1 MVTIPFA
8 LSVHHFISSVGADAG
23 FAAFIAV
30 ALLVLLYFSQA
41 RETATLRRRAD
52 EAGQRVQELETELAA
67 LADHVAALPAEI
79 SVRAAGPRATP
90 AYAGGVAAA
99 PAGVSAGG
107 PNLPPAA
114 PAGVGGPALAAAT
127 RLIPDPTRPIAESQP
142 TPVGLVNGPADDATQ
157 VEGSSVTVGGSNG
170 SSHRPVAAPAATMP
184 RPVQA
189 RTGGPS
195 RAGGPPR
202 GAQGRYPGGKGRPRA
217 SQGRPPEPPRTM
229 MAVRPGQPRSGVG
242 RAFVILAA
250 LLGVGAVVAGV
261 LVIKNINNSSSKST
275 SGSAASAAAARTTAA
290 NRRTGQVA
298 AVNPATV
305 TVAVLNG
312 TNTNCLA
319 SKVSQKLVGKG
330 YQKGLVGNFTAGQS
344 QGSTLVQY
352 MRGYKR
358 DATAVA
364 TALQLHPAAVQP
376 IDPATQQIACPPS
389 QGPCKSAVVV
399 TVGSDLSSL
408 ATQ

>member
-127 RLIPDPTRPIAESQP
+127 RLIPDPTRPIAEPQP
-142 TPVGLVNGPADDATQ
+142 TPVGLVNGPVDDATQ
-157 VEGSSVTVGGSNG
+157 VDGSSVTVGGSNG

-202 GAQGRYPGGKGRPRA
+202 GAQGRYPGGQGRPRA

-261 LVIKNINNSSSKST
+261 LVIKNINSSSSKSNST
-275 SGSAASAAAARTTAA
+275 SASSAAARSTTAG
-290 NRRTGQVA
+290 RRNAPVA
-298 AVNPATV
+298 AVNPRTV

-312 TNTNCLA
+312 TNTNGLA
-319 SKVSQKLVGKG
+319 GKVSGEL
-330 YQKGLVGNFTAGQS
+330 T
-344 QGSTLVQY
+344 
-352 MRGYKR
+352 RR
-358 DATAVA
+358 DTRR
-364 TALQLHPAAVQP
+364 
-376 IDPATQQIACPPS
+376 
-389 QGPCKSAVVV
+389 
-399 TVGSDLSSL
+399 
-408 ATQ
+408 

>member
-107 PNLPPAA
+107 LNLPPAA
-114 PAGVGGPALAAAT
+114 PAGVGAPALAAAT
-127 RLIPDPTRPIAESQP
+127 RLIPDPTRPIAEPQP
-142 TPVGLVNGPADDATQ
+142 TPVGLVNGPVEDATQ
-157 VEGSSVTVGGSNG
+157 VDGSPVTVGGSNG

-189 RTGGPS
+189 RAGGPS

-202 GAQGRYPGGKGRPRA
+202 GAQGRYPGGQGRPRA
-217 SQGRPPEPPRTM
+217 SQGRPAEPPRTM

-312 TNTNCLA
+312 TNTNGLA
-319 SKVSQKLVGKG
+319 GKVSGRLDSAG
-330 YQKGLVGNFTAGQS
+330 YQKGYVGNFTPNQTQS
-344 QGSTLVQY
+344 STLVQY
-352 MRGYKR
+352 MPGDKR
-358 DATAVA
+358 DASAVA
-364 TALQLHPAAVQP
+364 SSLKLPPKSVEP
-376 IDPATQQIACPPS
+376 LDSATQQIACPPS